1 MQHLPGKRVFALVFG
16 LAAATVGSAYAQDT
30 TETGQAPVDT
40 AAPGAGAIDTSEFD
54 TSAVDTS
61 AVDTSAVDTSAF
73 DTSAVDTSAVDTA
86 AVDTSATRD
95 TTDTSGVQN
104 PQGYRG
110 MERDTTVFPDT
121 GGPPAD
127 ADAVEDQTTG
137 TYDDT
142 VSQEAGG
149 ADTTSVG
156 ETEPI
161 EEDTATPRLEP
172 SENPAAGDTAG
183 QTPDST
189 P

>member
-16 LAAATVGSAYAQDT
+16 LAVATVGSAYAQDT
-30 TETGQAPVDT
+30 TETGQAPIDT
-40 AAPGAGAIDTSEFD
+40 AAPEAGAIDTSEFD
-54 TSAVDTS
+54 TGATDTAAVDT
-61 AVDTSAVDTSAF
+61 A
-73 DTSAVDTSAVDTA
+73 AVDTA

-121 GGPPAD
+121 GSPPAD
-127 ADAVEDQTTG
+127 AGAVEDQTTG

-142 VSQEAGG
+142 ASQETTG

-156 ETEPI
+156 DTEPI
-161 EEDTATPRLEP
+161 EEDTATQRLEP

-183 QTPDST
+183 QAPDST

>member
-30 TETGQAPVDT
+30 TETGQAPIDT
-40 AAPGAGAIDTSEFD
+40 AAPGAGAIDTSE
-54 TSAVDTS
+54 
-61 AVDTSAVDTSAF
+61 F

-104 PQGYRG
+104 PPGYRG

-137 TYDDT
+137 TYDDSALQDT
-142 VSQEAGG
+142 SGADTAS

-156 ETEPI
+156 DTEPV
-161 EEDTATPRLEP
+161 EPDAATPRLNP
-172 SENPAAGDTAG
+172 SENPAGGDTAA

-189 P
+189 Q

>member
-30 TETGQAPVDT
+30 TETGQATIDT
-40 AAPGAGAIDTSEFD
+40 AAPEAGAIDTSEFD
-54 TSAVDTS
+54 TSATDT
-61 AVDTSAVDTSAF
+61 AAT
-73 DTSAVDTSAVDTA
+73 DTA

-121 GGPPAD
+121 GSPPAD
-127 ADAVEDQTTG
+127 AGAAEDQTTG

-142 VSQEAGG
+142 ASQETTG

-156 ETEPI
+156 DTEPI
-161 EEDTATPRLEP
+161 EEDSATQRLEP